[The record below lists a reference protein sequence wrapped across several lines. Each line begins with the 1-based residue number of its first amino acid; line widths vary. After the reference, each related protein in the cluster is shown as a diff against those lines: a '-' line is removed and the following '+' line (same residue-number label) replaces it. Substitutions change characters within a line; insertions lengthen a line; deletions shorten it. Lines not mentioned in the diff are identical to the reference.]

1 MVIDPFSAGLG
12 IFQAGL
18 SIFGGAKQA
27 KQQAYQSAYDRTFR
41 NKMIG
46 YENEDI
52 KRNYSIQLQQ
62 AGEQVGLNREAAN
75 RAYISEQ
82 RRLNDVFSS
91 AAFESQGLIA
101 SLAQVQGTNAA
112 AERYGRS
119 AQRIR
124 DIEGLGNYGRQ
135 QAILADNLSRAADA
149 SRYSMEEIYR
159 QNEMADRNTWLGV
172 SVPPSTQAGLPPA
185 RGPSSGNTALMI
197 GNALLS
203 GFNTYNAYKP
213 PGGGSGAG
221 NSFGTGS
228 SGLPSWGSSFNYQPS
243 FTTSTK
249 LSGWSL

>member
-1 MVIDPFSAGLG
+1 MVLAAALG
-12 IFQAGL
+12 IAQAGL
-18 SIFGGAKQA
+18 SIFGGASQA
-27 KQQAYQSAYDRTFR
+27 RQQAYQTAYDRKFR
-41 NKMIG
+41 NQMTG

-62 AGEQVGLNREAAN
+62 AGEQIGLNREAAN

-112 AERYGRS
+112 AERYGKS

-149 SRYSMEEIYR
+149 SRYSMEETYR

-172 SVPPSTQAGLPPA
+172 SVPPSTQAMLPPS
-185 RGPSSGNTALMI
+185 RGPSGMNTALMI
-197 GNALLS
+197 GSAVLG
-203 GFNTYNAYKP
+203 GFNTYNTFKP
-213 PGGGSGAG
+213 PGGGNGAG

-228 SGLPSWGSSFNYQPS
+228 SGGFSSSFGSSGIKFNPNAYSMPR
-243 FTTSTK
+243 
-249 LSGWSL
+249 LV